1 MQNKIPIL
9 MLLLVVGTVSL
20 VLSLT
25 LSLPNT
31 VEWVLLI
38 IGVLLNITS
47 AVGLMIIGV
56 KRTRGYN

>member
-9 MLLLVVGTVSL
+9 MLLLVIGTVSL

-56 KRTRGYN
+56 KRTRGS

>member
-1 MQNKIPIL
+1 MQKKIPIL
-9 MLLLVVGTVSL
+9 MLMLIIGSISFI
-20 VLSLT
+20 LSLT

-38 IGVLLNITS
+38 VGVLLNVTS

-56 KRTRGYN
+56 KRTRGS

>member
-9 MLLLVVGTVSL
+9 MLLLVIGTISL
-20 VLSLT
+20 VFSLA
-25 LSLPNT
+25 LSLPNS

-38 IGVLLNITS
+38 LGVLLNVTS

-56 KRTRGYN
+56 KRTRGS